1 MTIKMKIISLNSKGK
16 GENSFLDFFSLY
28 NYMGF
33 VSYILF
39 YFLIVFSFIFFKGFL
54 KLISFFLAYYFSRSY
69 LFIYFFESFLER

>member
-39 YFLIVFSFIFFKGFL
+39 YFLIVFSFIFLKVFL
-54 KLISFFLAYYFSRSY
+54 NSYHFFWHIIFHVVIY
-69 LFIYFFESFLER
+69 LFFF